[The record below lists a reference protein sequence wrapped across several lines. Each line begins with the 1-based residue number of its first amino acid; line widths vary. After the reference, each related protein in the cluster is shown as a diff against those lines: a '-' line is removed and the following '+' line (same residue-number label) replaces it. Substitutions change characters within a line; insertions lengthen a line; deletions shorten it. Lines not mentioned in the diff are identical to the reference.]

1 MQQNGNAFKSASNR
15 LRSKRSF
22 IFEATK
28 ISADVVKHVS
38 PLHRTD
44 TTFVAL
50 LQRIASGQEVSEEEA
65 SKICQGRHED
75 QLLKSYLLSE
85 IRTSTPESKV
95 R

>member
-1 MQQNGNAFKSASNR
+1 MITGENHYFQFGKV
-15 LRSKRSF
+15 
-22 IFEATK
+22 K
-28 ISADVVKHVS
+28 IIENQTGKPMAYHTAHPRISTV
-38 PLHRTD
+38 
-44 TTFVAL
+44 
-50 LQRIASGQEVSEEEA
+50 LQVSEEEA

>member
-1 MQQNGNAFKSASNR
+1 VKTIISNLER
-15 LRSKRSF
+15 LKYV
-22 IFEATK
+22 K
-28 ISADVVKHVS
+28 IIEKQIGKPWRITLRILVCISNV
-38 PLHRTD
+38 
-44 TTFVAL
+44 
-50 LQRIASGQEVSEEEA
+50 LQVSEEEA